1 MGATELT
8 RRVGQREG
16 IKNVFTES
24 ICKWVGGG
32 GAFKS
37 QWCQISWHGWKKKS
51 VRARKYYFMCNLTN
65 GSLQPALR
73 TFMESPVW
81 PHWPTFDTLSL
92 FSQIQR
98 QVQCLNDLINVIL
111 FKQKK
116 RWFKNIYCTFTL
128 LETLQTSPNGF
139 KCNYYKVIMI
149 DSWTPISIL
158 PSIWDFLPLKS
169 LSCQFY
175 VAKKPFRIIEY
186 LQQNFWTWV
195 WSPKKVKK
203 FGQGSPHPPFRAMSE
218 RKHFFCSGGL
228 PLPYHHLAFS
238 FPP

>member
-1 MGATELT
+1 MSKKAHFKNDLSGITVWLQALGFQKLAKLDNFWHFWLT
-8 RRVGQREG
+8 FVHW
-16 IKNVFTES
+16 K
-24 ICKWVGGG
+24 CKRSSLR
-32 GAFKS
+32 S
-37 QWCQISWHGWKKKS
+37 QYWMRLFLWFS
-51 VRARKYYFMCNLTN
+51 NN

-98 QVQCLNDLINVIL
+98 QGQCLNDLINVIL

-195 WSPKKVKK
+195 WSP
-203 FGQGSPHPPFRAMSE
+203 PPLRLNDVQ
-218 RKHFFCSGGL
+218 KNCTIGTGWL
-228 PLPYHHLAFS
+228 P
-238 FPP
+238 

>member
-169 LSCQFY
+169 LSCQFLLP
-175 VAKKPFRIIEY
+175 K
-186 LQQNFWTWV
+186 
-195 WSPKKVKK
+195 SPL
-203 FGQGSPHPPFRAMSE
+203 G
-218 RKHFFCSGGL
+218 
-228 PLPYHHLAFS
+228 
-238 FPP
+238 